1 MRAFCASLAV
11 LVVSLAT
18 HPAGADDDGFGRSGP
33 YVGVG
38 ASRSVDLIEPFL
50 DGTPILEN
58 IKISDSWGANARLGY
73 RLTSWFSVEAEYE
86 WLQPFNFSLNGVH
99 LAKLG
104 AQSATANLRFILPLS
119 RFQPYLLLGAGALF
133 LKVDDPRNVLTVD
146 RSPFAGRVG
155 LGLDVYLT
163 QSLLVNVGAEGVLS
177 PAGLQL
183 NTGSTTI
190 SEHGLGTLT
199 FQFGVGYRF

>member
-1 MRAFCASLAV
+1 MRTLCAALVV

-18 HPAGADDDGFGRSGP
+18 HSARADDDGFGRSGA

-38 ASRSVDLIEPFL
+38 ASRSVDIVEPFL

-58 IKISDSWGANARLGY
+58 LKISDSWGANGRVGY

-86 WLQPFNFSLNGVH
+86 WLQPFNFSLQGVH
-99 LAKLG
+99 LGTLR
-104 AQSATANLRFILPLS
+104 AQSATANLRLILPLS
-119 RFQPYLLLGAGALF
+119 RFQPYFLLGAGALF
-133 LKVDDPRNVLTVD
+133 LKVDDPFNVLTLN

-177 PAGLQL
+177 PAGLEL
-183 NTGSTTI
+183 NTGAGSV

-199 FQFGVGYRF
+199 FQFGLGYRF

>member
-1 MRAFCASLAV
+1 MRLLCTFLAV

-18 HPAGADDDGFGRSGP
+18 DPARADDDGFGRSGP
-33 YVGVG
+33 YLGVG
-38 ASRSVDLIEPFL
+38 ASRSVDLVEPFL
-50 DGTPILEN
+50 DGTPILQD

-73 RLTSWFSVEAEYE
+73 RLTSWFAVEAEYE
-86 WLQPFNFSLNGVH
+86 WLQPFNVSLASVH
-99 LAKLG
+99 LGTLG
-104 AQSATANLRFILPLS
+104 AQSATANFRFILPLS
-119 RFQPYLLLGAGALF
+119 RFQPYFLLGAGAMF
-133 LKVDDPRNVLTVD
+133 LKVEDPLNVLKLD

-163 QSLLVNVGAEGVLS
+163 QSLLANVGVEGVLT

-183 NTGSTTI
+183 TTSSGTI

-199 FQFGVGYRF
+199 FQFGLGYRF

>member
-1 MRAFCASLAV
+1 VRAFAATLAV
-11 LVVSLAT
+11 LVVSFVASV
-18 HPAGADDDGFGRSGP
+18 ARADDADFGRSGA
-33 YVGVG
+33 YLGVG
-38 ASRSVDLIEPFL
+38 ASRSVDLVEPFL

-58 IKISDSWGANARLGY
+58 ITISDSWGANARLGY

-86 WLQPFNFSLNGVH
+86 WLQPFNAGLDGVH
-99 LAKLG
+99 VGTLE
-104 AQSATANLRFILPLS
+104 AQSATANLRFIAPLS
-119 RFQPYLLLGAGALF
+119 RFQPYLLLGVGALF
-133 LKVDDPRNVLTVD
+133 LKVNDPLGVLSVD

-163 QSLLVNVGAEGVLS
+163 RSLLLNVGAEGVLS

-183 NTGSTTI
+183 TTSSGTI

-199 FQFGVGYRF
+199 FQFGLGYRF